1 MARRK
6 NTKVGDI
13 IAIPVD
19 PGVCAY
25 AQVLVKHHILYV
37 VVFEQMRRCDF
48 SDVTAIVG
56 DGPALAGWTLDS
68 KIFHG
73 QWSVIANVPVINWE
87 GFKTPYKVG
96 YLGEMW
102 VESFDG
108 RRSHIASREER
119 ESLHYRTTF
128 SPVSLENAIRAYHKL
143 EPWISDFDPLLVK

>member
-73 QWSVIANVPVINWE
+73 QRNPVTGAIFPLCRGKRVPNNW
-87 GFKTPYKVG
+87 GQ
-96 YLGEMW
+96 
-102 VESFDG
+102 S
-108 RRSHIASREER
+108 RSI
-119 ESLHYRTTF
+119 F
-128 SPVSLENAIRAYHKL
+128 WP
-143 EPWISDFDPLLVK
+143 